1 MKPQKYSLFHTFIFV
16 LIIASFFTGCSNASA
31 SGKTAAKA
39 AKSTA
44 KTTKESQKSDSKK
57 KEKEKKRKSVQ
68 KFALPKASGTVVRE
82 NEVLSLDASN
92 IAEGYI
98 MVQYFGGADKAKMLV
113 STPSGTQYTY
123 TLLPS
128 DTYEAFPLSGG
139 SGLYQVEILEHAYD
153 DMYATAFAQDI
164 DVVLNDEFKP
174 FLYPNQYAWY
184 TQKSEATKYALKL
197 SRQSSGDLDFV
208 ENVYHY
214 VIENI
219 SYDKELAANVPSGYI
234 PDIDE
239 TMRTKK
245 GICFDYASLMAS
257 MLRSQGIPTKL
268 EVGYSGT
275 AYHAWIDVYLK
286 ESGWID
292 KIIEFDGKSWSL
304 MDPTLAA
311 GNNRSSVGEYIG
323 DGSNYTVKYS
333 Y

>member
-1 MKPQKYSLFHTFIFV
+1 MNPKKRSLFHIFIFV
-16 LIIASFFTGCSNASA
+16 LIIASFLTGCSDAAA
-31 SGKTAAKA
+31 SGKTTDKDTRNA
-39 AKSTA
+39 A
-44 KTTKESQKSDSKK
+44 KTTKESQKSDSEK
-57 KEKEKKRKSVQ
+57 KEKKKKRKSIQ
-68 KFALPKASGTVVRE
+68 KFALPEASGTVVCGDE
-82 NEVLSLDASN
+82 TLSMDASN
-92 IAEGYI
+92 IGEGYI
-98 MVQYFGGADKAKMLV
+98 MVQYFGSADKAKMLV
-113 STPSGTQYTY
+113 TTPNGTQYTY
-123 TLLPS
+123 TLLPG
-128 DTYEAFPLSGG
+128 DTYESFPLSGG
-139 SGLYQVEILEHAYD
+139 NGLYHVEILEHAYD
-153 DMYATAFAQDI
+153 DMYATAFAQDL

-184 TQKSEATKYALKL
+184 TQESKATNYAIEL
-197 SRQSSGDLDFV
+197 SQQSSDDLNFV

-219 SYDKELAANVPSGYI
+219 SYDKELAENVPSGYI

-239 TMRTKK
+239 TMRTQK

-292 KIIEFDGKSWSL
+292 KIIEFDGKNWSL

-311 GNNRSSVGEYIG
+311 GNNRSSVGKYIG

>member
-1 MKPQKYSLFHTFIFV
+1 MNQKKFSLFRIFV
-16 LIIASFFTGCSNASA
+16 FFLITASFLTGCNNASA
-31 SGKTAAKA
+31 SGKTADKDS
-39 AKSTA
+39 KSTA
-44 KTTKESQKSDSKK
+44 KESQKSDSKK
-57 KEKEKKRKSVQ
+57 EKKRKSIQ
-68 KFALPKASGTVVRE
+68 KFTLPTASGTVVYG
-82 NEVLSLDASN
+82 NETLSMDASN
-92 IAEGYI
+92 TGEGYI
-98 MVQYFGGADKAKMLV
+98 MVQYVGSADKAKMQIT
-113 STPSGTQYTY
+113 TPDGTQYTY
-123 TLLPS
+123 TLLPGDS
-128 DTYEAFPLSGG
+128 YESFPLSGG
-139 SGLYQVEILEHAYD
+139 DGPYHIEVLEHAYD
-153 DMYATAFAQDI
+153 DMYATAFAQDM
-164 DVVLNDEFKP
+164 DVTLNDEFKP

-184 TQKSEATKYALKL
+184 TQESEATNYAIKL
-197 SRQSSGDLDFV
+197 SRQSSGDLNFV

-219 SYDKELAANVPSGYI
+219 SYDKELAENVPSGYI

-311 GNNRSSVGEYIG
+311 GNNRSSVGKYIG